1 MYRVAICEDDVKQ
14 LEYLN
19 ICIEKILKKINA
31 FYEILLFKS
40 GEDLIKNGIDN
51 IDIFL
56 LDIQMSGLSG
66 MDIAKILRDNDND
79 SEIIFITGIVDY
91 IQEGYKVRAYR
102 YLLKPINFEE
112 LEENFLSCIED
123 ISKKSNKFILLK
135 NKNEMSRVLIKDIT
149 YIEVIIRDIIIHT
162 VYDKSYSM
170 KNSMDNIENSL
181 KKYNFFRCHRSY
193 LINIDYI
200 ETIQKNEVIIKG
212 KKIPVSKYRIN
223 DLKEKLAKNLGSI
236 LF

>member
-1 MYRVAICEDDVKQ
+1 
-14 LEYLN
+14 
-19 ICIEKILKKINA
+19 
-31 FYEILLFKS
+31 
-40 GEDLIKNGIDN
+40 
-51 IDIFL
+51 
-56 LDIQMSGLSG
+56 
-66 MDIAKILRDNDND
+66 
-79 SEIIFITGIVDY
+79 
-91 IQEGYKVRAYR
+91 
-102 YLLKPINFEE
+102 
-112 LEENFLSCIED
+112 
-123 ISKKSNKFILLK
+123 
-135 NKNEMSRVLIKDIT
+135 MSRVLIKDIT